1 MALNKTTMVR
11 DYCAKLL
18 RNDLNRLRVW
28 LSMTDNQEA
37 VNALQYPSP
46 QFTEVQTALLDV
58 LMEHLGAQPANETV
72 DRRWSKNRRSAMKS

>member
-1 MALNKTTMVR
+1 MALNRTMMVR

-58 LMEHLGAQPANETV
+58 LMEHLGAPPANEAV

>member
-46 QFTEVQTALLDV
+46 QFTEVQANLLDV
-58 LMEHLGAQPANETV
+58 LMEHLGAAPAG
-72 DRRWSKNRRSAMKS
+72 DKSDPRFSKNRRAAMKS

>member
-1 MALNKTTMVR
+1 MALNRTRMVR

>member
-1 MALNKTTMVR
+1 MALNRTTMVR

-58 LMEHLGAQPANETV
+58 LMEHLGAQLANETV

>member
-1 MALNKTTMVR
+1 MALNRTTMVR